1 MNETMVT
8 LVGHVATEPA
18 LRITTGGAR
27 VTSFRLA
34 STERRFD
41 KGVNDWRDAYTTF
54 FTVTTW
60 RTMAENVAT
69 SVQKG
74 QPVVVH
80 GRLRDSSYEAKDGQW
95 RTVLE
100 VEAFALGHDLS
111 RGVSTFTK
119 GSSALSI
126 NIVRELEE
134 FGDVDLVTG
143 ELLDAPADDGVA
155 ASYGHA
161 AGSASGSAGG
171 PAGGPAGRPAGRPA
185 GDAVGDPAGDAVGDP
200 AGADVAAANGA
211 ERTNADVGSG
221 TRPRS
226 GARAGR
232 ASSAA

>member
-69 SVQKG
+69 SVKKG

-111 RGVSTFTK
+111 RGVSTFIK
-119 GSSALSI
+119 GSSAASI
-126 NIVRELEE
+126 NIVREIEE
-134 FGDVDLVTG
+134 FGDVDPVTG
-143 ELLDAPADDGVA
+143 ELRDAPADDGFA
-155 ASYGHA
+155 AHYDD
-161 AGSASGSAGG
+161 AG
-171 PAGGPAGRPAGRPA
+171 P
-185 GDAVGDPAGDAVGDP
+185 P
-200 AGADVAAANGA
+200 AGAIADDPADSADADAPDPDGVDVS
-211 ERTNADVGSG
+211 RTTAS
-221 TRPRS
+221 TR
-226 GARAGR
+226 ARR
-232 ASSAA
+232 ATSAA

>member
-18 LRITTGGAR
+18 LRVTTGGAR

-54 FTVTTW
+54 FTVTSW
-60 RTMAENVAT
+60 RTMAENVST
-69 SVQKG
+69 SVHKG

-80 GRLRDSSYEAKDGQW
+80 GRLRDSSYESKDGQW

-111 RGVSTFTK
+111 RGVSNFDKSTAT
-119 GSSALSI
+119 SAV

-134 FGDVDLVTG
+134 FDVDPVTG
-143 ELLDAPADDGVA
+143 ELREAPADDDFDSSYDDAAVA
-155 ASYGHA
+155 AA
-161 AGSASGSAGG
+161 ATSAASPGG
-171 PAGGPAGRPAGRPA
+171 TDGVLPAGRG
-185 GDAVGDPAGDAVGDP
+185 
-200 AGADVAAANGA
+200 GA
-211 ERTNADVGSG
+211 EAGPGGAEAGPGTSAGPEAADATRT
-221 TRPRS
+221 RS
-226 GARAGR
+226 ATRAGR
-232 ASSAA
+232 APSAA

>member
-60 RTMAENVAT
+60 RTMAENVCS
-69 SVQKG
+69 SVRKG

-80 GRLRDSSYEAKDGQW
+80 GRLRDSSYENKDGQW

-111 RGVSTFTK
+111 RGISTFTK
-119 GSSALSI
+119 GTLASSV

-143 ELLDAPADDGVA
+143 EIREAPTDDGFAAAYDDGVL
-155 ASYGHA
+155 SP
-161 AGSASGSAGG
+161 SGESEA
-171 PAGGPAGRPAGRPA
+171 PTAIA
-185 GDAVGDPAGDAVGDP
+185 DADGTDSPEKAEADAP
-200 AGADVAAANGA
+200 RA
-211 ERTNADVGSG
+211 
-221 TRPRS
+221 RS
-226 GARAGR
+226 GARGGR
-232 ASSAA
+232 TTSAA

>member
-60 RTMAENVAT
+60 RTMAENVCA
-69 SVQKG
+69 SVKKG

-80 GRLRDSSYEAKDGQW
+80 GRLRDSSYESKDGQW

-111 RGVSTFTK
+111 RGISTFTK
-119 GSSALSI
+119 GALASSV

-134 FGDVDLVTG
+134 LGDIDLVTG
-143 ELLDAPADDGVA
+143 EIRETPLDDGFAAAFDDSVLSPSGESDDAAAIAEDEGSDSPEAAEADAP
-155 ASYGHA
+155 
-161 AGSASGSAGG
+161 
-171 PAGGPAGRPAGRPA
+171 
-185 GDAVGDPAGDAVGDP
+185 
-200 AGADVAAANGA
+200 
-211 ERTNADVGSG
+211 RT
-221 TRPRS
+221 RS
-226 GARAGR
+226 GVRGGR
-232 ASSAA
+232 TTSAA

>member
-60 RTMAENVAT
+60 RTMAENVCS
-69 SVQKG
+69 SVKKG

-80 GRLRDSSYEAKDGQW
+80 GRLRDSSYEGKDGQW

-111 RGVSTFTK
+111 RGVSDFTK
-119 GSSALSI
+119 GSLASAI

-134 FGDVDLVTG
+134 LEELGDVDLLTG
-143 ELLDAPADDGVA
+143 EIRESSTDDGFAAPYDDADLSQGGAADEPAVLAGTDGGDSPEAAVADAP
-155 ASYGHA
+155 
-161 AGSASGSAGG
+161 
-171 PAGGPAGRPAGRPA
+171 
-185 GDAVGDPAGDAVGDP
+185 
-200 AGADVAAANGA
+200 
-211 ERTNADVGSG
+211 
-221 TRPRS
+221 RPRS
-226 GARAGR
+226 GARGSR
-232 ASSAA
+232 ATSAA

>member
-60 RTMAENVAT
+60 RTMAENVCT
-69 SVQKG
+69 SVKKG

-111 RGVSTFTK
+111 RGISTFTK
-119 GSSALSI
+119 GALASSV

-134 FGDVDLVTG
+134 LGDVDLVTG
-143 ELLDAPADDGVA
+143 EIREAPTNDGFAADYDDAVL
-155 ASYGHA
+155 S
-161 AGSASGSAGG
+161 
-171 PAGGPAGRPAGRPA
+171 PAGES
-185 GDAVGDPAGDAVGDP
+185 DDPAAIAEGKANDSP
-200 AGADVAAANGA
+200 EEAGA
-211 ERTNADVGSG
+211 EEPRT
-221 TRPRS
+221 RS
-226 GARAGR
+226 GARGSR
-232 ASSAA
+232 TTSAA

>member
-41 KGVNDWRDAYTTF
+41 KGVNDWRDGHTTF

-60 RTMAENVAT
+60 RTMSENVFA
-69 SVQKG
+69 SVHKG

-80 GRLRDSSYEAKDGQW
+80 GRLRDSSYESKDGQW

-111 RGVSTFTK
+111 RGVSLFTK
-119 GSSALSI
+119 SSSPASI

-134 FGDVDLVTG
+134 LEDHEHEDLEDVDPVTG
-143 ELLDAPADDGVA
+143 ELRDAPATDGFPAPDDDVIR
-155 ASYGHA
+155 SE
-161 AGSASGSAGG
+161 
-171 PAGGPAGRPAGRPA
+171 
-185 GDAVGDPAGDAVGDP
+185 DAVVDAS
-200 AGADVAAANGA
+200 AD
-211 ERTNADVGSG
+211 
-221 TRPRS
+221 
-226 GARAGR
+226 
-232 ASSAA
+232 SAA

>member
-111 RGVSTFTK
+111 RGVSAFTK
-119 GSSALSI
+119 SSSAASI

-134 FGDVDLVTG
+134 YGAVDLVTG

-155 ASYGHA
+155 ASYGNGGA
-161 AGSASGSAGG
+161 AARG
-171 PAGGPAGRPAGRPA
+171 PAGGPDSDPAADPTSGRA
-185 GDAVGDPAGDAVGDP
+185 GDPMAAG
-200 AGADVAAANGA
+200 VAAADGA
-211 ERTNADVGSG
+211 DSASADVGGGS
-221 TRPRS
+221 RPRS
-226 GARAGR
+226 GVRAGR

>member
-18 LRITTGGAR
+18 MRITTGGAR

-41 KGVNDWRDAYTTF
+41 KGVNDWRDAFTTF

-60 RTMAENVAT
+60 RNMAENVAT
-69 SVQKG
+69 SVKKG

-100 VEAFALGHDLS
+100 VEAFALGQDLS
-111 RGVSTFTK
+111 RGVSTFIK
-119 GSSALSI
+119 GSSAASV

-134 FGDVDLVTG
+134 FGEVDLVTG
-143 ELLDAPADDGVA
+143 ELRDPPADDGFA
-155 ASYGHA
+155 ASYDDA
-161 AGSASGSAGG
+161 ALSTGA
-171 PAGGPAGRPAGRPA
+171 PAE
-185 GDAVGDPAGDAVGDP
+185 DQ
-200 AGADVAAANGA
+200 AGAEVAAAPGA
-211 ERTNADVGSG
+211 DADGGGGSRT
-221 TRPRS
+221 RS
-226 GARAGR
+226 GARATR
-232 ASSAA
+232 APSAA

>member
-41 KGVNDWRDAYTTF
+41 KGINDWRDAHTTF

-60 RTMAENVAT
+60 RTMAENVYT
-69 SVQKG
+69 SVTKG

-100 VEAFALGHDLS
+100 VEAFALGHDQS
-111 RGVSTFTK
+111 RGISTFTK
-119 GSSALSI
+119 GALASSV

-134 FGDVDLVTG
+134 LGDVDLVTG
-143 ELLDAPADDGVA
+143 EIREPPADDSLA
-155 ASYGHA
+155 ATYDDPILT
-161 AGSASGSAGG
+161 SADESDG
-171 PAGGPAGRPAGRPA
+171 PAAIAE
-185 GDAVGDPAGDAVGDP
+185 GDPIDSAEE
-200 AGADVAAANGA
+200 AGADVP
-211 ERTNADVGSG
+211 RT
-221 TRPRS
+221 RS
-226 GARAGR
+226 GARGGR
-232 ASSAA
+232 TTSAA

>member
-41 KGVNDWRDAYTTF
+41 KGINDWRDAFTTF

-111 RGVSTFTK
+111 RGVSTFIK
-119 GSSALSI
+119 GSSAASV

-143 ELLDAPADDGVA
+143 ELREPPAEDGFA
-155 ASYGHA
+155 ASYDD
-161 AGSASGSAGG
+161 AGLSAVRPDGDSPDSTAGG
-171 PAGGPAGRPAGRPA
+171 DSIPDGG
-185 GDAVGDPAGDAVGDP
+185 
-200 AGADVAAANGA
+200 DVA
-211 ERTNADVGSG
+211 RTTSS
-221 TRPRS
+221 TR
-226 GARAGR
+226 ARR
-232 ASSAA
+232 ATSAA

>member
-60 RTMAENVAT
+60 RTMAENVCT
-69 SVQKG
+69 SVKKG

-111 RGVSTFTK
+111 RGISKFTK
-119 GSSALSI
+119 GTLASSV

-134 FGDVDLVTG
+134 LGDVDLVTG
-143 ELLDAPADDGVA
+143 EIREAPTDDGFAAAYDDGVLSPGGESEGPTA
-155 ASYGHA
+155 IADA
-161 AGSASGSAGG
+161 DGSDSPEEAEA
-171 PAGGPAGRPAGRPA
+171 
-185 GDAVGDPAGDAVGDP
+185 DAP
-200 AGADVAAANGA
+200 
-211 ERTNADVGSG
+211 
-221 TRPRS
+221 RPRS
-226 GARAGR
+226 GARGGR
-232 ASSAA
+232 TTSAA

>member
-69 SVQKG
+69 SVNKG

-111 RGVSTFTK
+111 RGVAAFTK
-119 GSSALSI
+119 GSSAASI

-143 ELLDAPADDGVA
+143 ELREPPADDGFAAPYDDAA
-155 ASYGHA
+155 ASADGPA
-161 AGSASGSAGG
+161 DVPVGADGTGAGSISGAGAGSADAGVGAEVADAAASSGS
-171 PAGGPAGRPAGRPA
+171 
-185 GDAVGDPAGDAVGDP
+185 
-200 AGADVAAANGA
+200 
-211 ERTNADVGSG
+211 RT
-221 TRPRS
+221 RS
-226 GARAGR
+226 GARASR
-232 ASSAA
+232 TSSAA

>member
-1 MNETMVT
+1 MNETLVT

-41 KGVNDWRDAYTTF
+41 KGLNAWRDAYTTF

-60 RTMAENVAT
+60 RTMAENVSS
-69 SVQKG
+69 SVLKG

-111 RGVSTFTK
+111 RGVSDFKKSTVA
-119 GSSALSI
+119 SSV

-134 FGDVDLVTG
+134 LAELAELGDLDLATG
-143 ELLDAPADDGVA
+143 EIRESPTDDGFAALYGDADLSHRDAADDPAEVAKEETPETVGADAP
-155 ASYGHA
+155 
-161 AGSASGSAGG
+161 
-171 PAGGPAGRPAGRPA
+171 
-185 GDAVGDPAGDAVGDP
+185 
-200 AGADVAAANGA
+200 
-211 ERTNADVGSG
+211 RT
-221 TRPRS
+221 RS
-226 GARAGR
+226 GGRGGR
-232 ASSAA
+232 ATSAA

>member
-18 LRITTGGAR
+18 MRITTGGAR

-60 RTMAENVAT
+60 RNMAENVCS
-69 SVQKG
+69 SVLKG

-100 VEAFALGHDLS
+100 VEAFAMGHDLS
-111 RGVSTFTK
+111 RGISNFTK
-119 GSSALSI
+119 GTLASGV

-134 FGDVDLVTG
+134 LGDVDLVTG
-143 ELLDAPADDGVA
+143 EIRESATDDSLTQAYDDAALSP
-155 ASYGHA
+155 
-161 AGSASGSAGG
+161 GG
-171 PAGGPAGRPAGRPA
+171 EP
-185 GDAVGDPAGDAVGDP
+185 DDPAAVAESDGNDSP
-200 AGADVAAANGA
+200 EAA
-211 ERTNADVGSG
+211 ETEVPRT
-221 TRPRS
+221 RS
-226 GARAGR
+226 GARGGR
-232 ASSAA
+232 TTSAA

>member
-60 RTMAENVAT
+60 RTMAENVCT
-69 SVQKG
+69 SVKKG

-111 RGVSTFTK
+111 RGISTFTK
-119 GSSALSI
+119 GALASSV

-134 FGDVDLVTG
+134 LGDVDLVTG
-143 ELLDAPADDGVA
+143 EIRETPTGDSFAAGYDDGVLSPSRESEDPTA
-155 ASYGHA
+155 IAEA
-161 AGSASGSAGG
+161 EGG
-171 PAGGPAGRPAGRPA
+171 DSPEEAEA
-185 GDAVGDPAGDAVGDP
+185 DAP
-200 AGADVAAANGA
+200 
-211 ERTNADVGSG
+211 RT
-221 TRPRS
+221 RS
-226 GARAGR
+226 GARGGR
-232 ASSAA
+232 TTSAA

>member
-60 RTMAENVAT
+60 RTMAENVCT
-69 SVQKG
+69 SVKKG

-100 VEAFALGHDLS
+100 VEAFALGHDLT
-111 RGVSTFTK
+111 RGISTFTK
-119 GSSALSI
+119 GALASSV

-134 FGDVDLVTG
+134 LGDVDLVTG
-143 ELLDAPADDGVA
+143 EIREAPANDGIA
-155 ASYGHA
+155 AAYD
-161 AGSASGSAGG
+161 
-171 PAGGPAGRPAGRPA
+171 
-185 GDAVGDPAGDAVGDP
+185 DAVMSPVGESDDPAAIAEGTADDNP
-200 AGADVAAANGA
+200 EEAGADGP
-211 ERTNADVGSG
+211 RT
-221 TRPRS
+221 RS
-226 GARAGR
+226 GARGSR
-232 ASSAA
+232 TTSAA

>member
-60 RTMAENVAT
+60 RNMAENVAS

-119 GSSALSI
+119 SSAAASV
-126 NIVRELEE
+126 NIMRELEE
-134 FGDVDLVTG
+134 FGDVDPVTG
-143 ELLDAPADDGVA
+143 ELREAPADDGFA
-155 ASYGHA
+155 ADYDDAALA
-161 AGSASGSAGG
+161 AGGQVGADGASAGG
-171 PAGGPAGRPAGRPA
+171 ASADGSGDGVDAGG
-185 GDAVGDPAGDAVGDP
+185 
-200 AGADVAAANGA
+200 AASNGS
-211 ERTNADVGSG
+211 RT
-221 TRPRS
+221 RS

-232 ASSAA
+232 ETSAA

>member
-69 SVQKG
+69 SVKKG
-74 QPVVVH
+74 QPVVVY
-80 GRLRDSSYEAKDGQW
+80 GRLRDSSYEAKDGGW

-100 VEAFALGHDLS
+100 VEAFALGQDLS
-111 RGVSTFTK
+111 RGVSAFTK
-119 GSSALSI
+119 GSTAASV
-126 NIVRELEE
+126 NIVRELEGL
-134 FGDVDLVTG
+134 GDVDLVTG
-143 ELLDAPADDGVA
+143 ELRDAPAADVFPAPYDDA
-155 ASYGHA
+155 AL
-161 AGSASGSAGG
+161 SAGG
-171 PAGGPAGRPAGRPA
+171 T
-185 GDAVGDPAGDAVGDP
+185 
-200 AGADVAAANGA
+200 ADDS
-211 ERTNADVGSG
+211 AD
-221 TRPRS
+221 
-226 GARAGR
+226 
-232 ASSAA
+232 SAAGESSDPDGGDVSRTTSSTRARRATSAA